1 MGKRELFG
9 QKLVCIVLFIW
20 AGVSVILNSTI
31 QFIGVWK
38 KDDVNIF
45 VDYSVLILLVVNIVL
60 FQRYTLR
67 DIVVIAFGTLLI
79 GYATITSNY
88 NTLMA
93 AWIFIV
99 AAKQV
104 DFSRIIKLVYYAQL
118 MSLIIVLSMYYSK
131 YIEDVAI
138 YRGRLIR
145 HSLGFVHPNQLGVVV
160 FLLGAYRLYVRRNK
174 ASILDILI
182 LLLLAYFVKTVPNSK
197 TSYYALF
204 ILAFI
209 LLVHI
214 VIERLG
220 GNFDY
225 SSNVYIFIAAFAN
238 VFSIFMSL
246 INVKKM
252 PILKQ
257 IDSLMSSRFSMCN
270 RTYNYYGITW
280 FGQDVQLFIKKVAL
294 GKYYHF
300 WLDNAYMAL
309 LLRYGIIVYLSFSFI
324 YIMSMLIQ
332 KKKKNYLIVELMCLY
347 AIYGIMENNFFS
359 ISQNLFLL
367 LFECV
372 LFQDK
377 GVRFKEMA
385 LENGLR

>member
-118 MSLIIVLSMYYSK
+118 MSLIIVLFMYY
-131 YIEDVAI
+131 
-138 YRGRLIR
+138 
-145 HSLGFVHPNQLGVVV
+145 
-160 FLLGAYRLYVRRNK
+160 
-174 ASILDILI
+174 
-182 LLLLAYFVKTVPNSK
+182 
-197 TSYYALF
+197 
-204 ILAFI
+204 
-209 LLVHI
+209 
-214 VIERLG
+214 
-220 GNFDY
+220 
-225 SSNVYIFIAAFAN
+225 
-238 VFSIFMSL
+238 
-246 INVKKM
+246 
-252 PILKQ
+252 
-257 IDSLMSSRFSMCN
+257 
-270 RTYNYYGITW
+270 
-280 FGQDVQLFIKKVAL
+280 
-294 GKYYHF
+294 
-300 WLDNAYMAL
+300 
-309 LLRYGIIVYLSFSFI
+309 
-324 YIMSMLIQ
+324 
-332 KKKKNYLIVELMCLY
+332 
-347 AIYGIMENNFFS
+347 
-359 ISQNLFLL
+359 
-367 LFECV
+367 
-372 LFQDK
+372 
-377 GVRFKEMA
+377 
-385 LENGLR
+385 